1 MNPAAKWHALQTSR
15 QHITRSI
22 DWSLY
27 GQQRALMVARF
38 PHLFMPSGAPA
49 KLPLA
54 IGIHAQLLE
63 CDTGLSASALDHFL
77 RAYTFGPKYLSA
89 VRTGALRY
97 DVNGDAAGVVTAGEG
112 AFAKQQY
119 HAHMAIR
126 TRTREKRASATQT
139 AATQTVATQIL
150 EAA

>member
-1 MNPAAKWHALQTSR
+1 MNPAAKWHALQKTR
-15 QHITRSI
+15 QHRSRGI
-22 DWSLY
+22 DWALY
-27 GQQRALMVARF
+27 RQQRDVMVARF
-38 PHLFMPSGAPA
+38 SYLFMPSGAPA

-54 IGIHAQLLE
+54 IGIHAQLLD
-63 CDTGLSASALDHFL
+63 CDTGLSASALEHFL

-89 VRTGALRY
+89 VRTGAQRFGA
-97 DVNGDAAGVVTAGEG
+97 NGEWAGVVTAGEG

-126 TRTREKRASATQT
+126 TKTREKRASTTQTAATQT
-139 AATQTVATQIL
+139 AATQIL

>member
-22 DWSLY
+22 DWALY
-27 GQQRALMVARF
+27 AQQRTLMVARF
-38 PHLFMPSGAPA
+38 PYLFMPSGAPA

-54 IGIHAQLLE
+54 IGIHTQLLAW
-63 CDTGLSASALDHFL
+63 DTGLSASALEHFL

-89 VRTGALRY
+89 VRTGAQRFGA
-97 DVNGDAAGVVTAGEG
+97 NGEWAGVVTASEG

-126 TRTREKRASATQT
+126 TRTRERRASATQT
-139 AATQTVATQIL
+139 AATQIL